1 MLDVRRRGEG
11 AVGGWPEPK
20 ATTQGPNYNECQPSA
35 SRRAILNFQI
45 ILAGHQSWAGFIV
58 IALYPS
64 SNSAE
69 RRTSCVL
76 LCKLVQF
83 TDRSLT
89 RLGRPRGADSS
100 GALAR
105 CTVSIYLPLLSTI

>member
-11 AVGGWPEPK
+11 AVGGRPEPK

-45 ILAGHQSWAGFIV
+45 ILAGHYRAGFIV

-64 SNSAE
+64 FNF
-69 RRTSCVL
+69 RREVYRLCTSMQACTVHR
-76 LCKLVQF
+76 KE
-83 TDRSLT
+83 T

-105 CTVSIYLPLLSTI
+105 CTVSLYLPLLSTI